1 VTRFWNVLIT
11 DPVYR
16 NSLHV
21 SRYTV
26 LAWTDI
32 ETGAYQAPELL
43 KRYESKA
50 EKLSLKESDRKTHS
64 LKAIPAE

>member
-1 VTRFWNVLIT
+1 
-11 DPVYR
+11 
-16 NSLHV
+16 V

-50 EKLSLKESDRKTHS
+50 EKLSLKESDRKTLS